1 MKRRTCSKSWKRSS
15 HCASCDKS
23 NARTSFIC
31 TRTAQH
37 NTRSLVGAL
46 ADRPTD
52 YAMLCSKCSPPLN
65 CAARRCARE
74 PLACC
79 PLYTLCARRVL
90 RRSPETRRADAAAP
104 RVRRRGGLVRGGRC
118 GDSLCAFASSI
129 APPLNKCPQLNS
141 SQLSHLNSTGRRLCT
156 AAQSAR
162 CAALVST
169 RLVCRLTAAERSICS
184 VVWRAAHSSEARVT
198 DDKQ

>member
-141 SQLSHLNSTGRRLCT
+141 SQLLSTQLGAASALRHNLRAVRR
-156 AAQSAR
+156 S
-162 CAALVST
+162 S
-169 RLVCRLTAAERSICS
+169 RLDSS
-184 VVWRAAHSSEARVT
+184 VVSLQPSDPFVLLCGARRT
-198 DDKQ
+198 RQKPE